1 MTHPFVL
8 FKWLVEQVLHLK
20 DSLYELLGTGSLA
33 DFTVDHVTNTWLV
46 MLILVVVAFLASR
59 AIKIVPGGVQNLMES
74 IVAGIENLTEET
86 MGPKGKTYFPLL
98 ATFALFI
105 LVSNLIALVPGF
117 YPPTANLNTN
127 AALALTVFV
136 MTHAIGFKEHGVS
149 YLKHFMGPVL
159 VLAPLIFVIELI
171 GHIARPLSLTLRLF
185 GNMYGHEI
193 VLMIFLML
201 VPFLL
206 PVPMML
212 MGVLVAFIQTFVFTL
227 LAMIYIAGALEE
239 AH

>member
-1 MTHPFVL
+1 MTHPFLFLQWLEQQLHLHLGEHVTYTWFVMLVL
-8 FKWLVEQVLHLK
+8 FVL
-20 DSLYELLGTGSLA
+20 
-33 DFTVDHVTNTWLV
+33 
-46 MLILVVVAFLASR
+46 AFLATRGLKTIPS
-59 AIKIVPGGVQNLMES
+59 GLQNFME
-74 IVAGIENLTEET
+74 VVVTGIENLIDET
-86 MGPKGKTYFPLL
+86 MGHKGRAYFPLI

-105 LVSNLIALVPGF
+105 LVSNLVALIPGF

-127 AALALTVFV
+127 FALALTVFA
-136 MTHAIGFKEHGVS
+136 MTHIIGFKEHGIG
-149 YLKHFMGPVL
+149 YLKHFMGPIL
-159 VLAPLIFVIELI
+159 VLAPLMFIIEII
-171 GHIARPLSLTLRLF
+171 GHLARPLSLSLRLF

-193 VLMIFLML
+193 VLMIFFGL

-206 PVPMML
+206 PIPMML

>member
-1 MTHPFVL
+1 MTHPFL
-8 FKWLVEQVLHLK
+8 IFQWLEQQLHTHVG
-20 DSLYELLGTGSLA
+20 E
-33 DFTVDHVTNTWLV
+33 HVTYTWFV
-46 MLILVVVAFLASR
+46 MLVLIVLAFLASR
-59 AIKIVPGGVQNLMES
+59 AMKMVPGGLQNFMEVVVS
-74 IVAGIENLTEET
+74 GIENLIEET
-86 MGPKGKTYFPLL
+86 MGPKGKAYFPLL

-105 LVSNLIALVPGF
+105 LVSNLIALIPGF

-127 AALALTVFV
+127 GALALTVFA
-136 MTHAIGFKEHGVS
+136 MTHIIGVKEHGFH
-149 YLKHFMGPVL
+149 YFKHFMGPIL
-159 VLAPLIFVIELI
+159 ALAPLIFIIEII
-171 GHIARPLSLTLRLF
+171 GHLARPLSLSLRLF

-193 VLMIFLML
+193 VLMIFLAL

-212 MGVLVAFIQTFVFTL
+212 MGVLIAFIQTFVFTL

>member
-1 MTHPFVL
+1 MTHPFL
-8 FKWLVEQVLHLK
+8 FFQWLEQQLHTHVG
-20 DSLYELLGTGSLA
+20 E
-33 DFTVDHVTNTWLV
+33 HVTYTWFV
-46 MLILVVVAFLASR
+46 MLVLIVLAFLASR
-59 AIKIVPGGVQNLMES
+59 AVKMVPSGLQNFMEVVVS
-74 IVAGIENLTEET
+74 GIENLIEET
-86 MGPKGKTYFPLL
+86 MGPKGKAYFPLL

-105 LVSNLIALVPGF
+105 LVSNLIALIPGF

-127 AALALTVFV
+127 GALALTVFA
-136 MTHAIGFKEHGVS
+136 MTHIIGVKEHGFH
-149 YLKHFMGPVL
+149 YFKHFMGPIL
-159 VLAPLIFVIELI
+159 ALAPLIFIIEII
-171 GHIARPLSLTLRLF
+171 GHLARPLSLSLRLF

-193 VLMIFLML
+193 VLMIFLAL

-212 MGVLVAFIQTFVFTL
+212 MGVLIAFIQTFVFTL

>member
-1 MTHPFVL
+1 MTHPFL
-8 FKWLVEQVLHLK
+8 ILQWLEEILH
-20 DSLYELLGTGSLA
+20 
-33 DFTVDHVTNTWLV
+33 VHVGKHVMYAWLV
-46 MLILVVVAFLASR
+46 MIILIVLAFIASR
-59 AIKIVPGGVQNLMES
+59 SIKLIPNGWQNLMETVVS
-74 IVAGIENLTEET
+74 GIEGLITDT
-86 MGPKGKTYFPLL
+86 MGPKGIAYFPML

-105 LVSNLIALVPGF
+105 LVSNLIGLIPGF
-117 YPPTANLNTN
+117 YPPTADLNTN

-136 MTHAIGFKEHGVS
+136 MTHVIGFKEHGIG
-149 YLKHFMGPVL
+149 YMKHFMGPIL
-159 VLAPLIFVIELI
+159 ALAPLIFVIEII

-212 MGVLVAFIQTFVFTL
+212 MGVLIAFIQTFVFSL